1 MAERLK
7 KKYSFYTFFSRS
19 RVIPPRLL
27 VFCWRLLMEIIRGTT
42 PTFIYT
48 YHEADVDDMTSAYLT
63 IKGGSTTIE
72 KDLTE
77 ATVSSANNTLAWT
90 LTQQESLSLGN
101 VVRAMVNYKLA
112 DGTRGASEKTTF
124 IVSENYKEGQI

>member
-1 MAERLK
+1 
-7 KKYSFYTFFSRS
+7 
-19 RVIPPRLL
+19 
-27 VFCWRLLMEIIRGTT
+27 MEIIRGTT

-101 VVRAMVNYKLA
+101 VVRTMVNYKLA
-112 DGTRGASEKTTF
+112 DGTWGASEKTTF